1 MNQEFGHPND
11 QVRAA
16 RVLLG
21 EVCALFAAYGDD
33 TVLVGGWVPDVLFP
47 AAMPPHVGSIDVDLA
62 MRLRRAAHADVVALL
77 RRNGFH
83 QGENGYQ
90 FFKHV
95 AIDGR
100 KVTARLDLL
109 TSTRHHDEHFAGSAT
124 GPQAV
129 HGADIAFRDN
139 LVTSLD
145 AAEHIQIRVAGIV
158 AFLVMKSLALAER
171 AKPKDAYDIHF
182 CLENYPDGLP
192 SLAREFSRFTS
203 DTLVEEAKQKLA
215 ENFRSEED
223 DGPRM
228 VADVEG
234 VIGDD
239 RAIRKLTVYTRV
251 AEFLTLCRIA
261 G

>member
-1 MNQEFGHPND
+1 MPKPSE
-11 QVRAA
+11 QVQAA
-16 RVLLG
+16 RLLLR
-21 EVCALFAAYGDD
+21 EVCGLLAAHGDD
-33 TVLVGGWVPDVLFP
+33 AVLVGGWVPDVLFP
-47 AAMPPHVGSIDVDLA
+47 TARPPHVGSVDVDLA
-62 MRLRRAAHADVVALL
+62 MRLRRAAYAEVVALL
-77 RRNGFH
+77 VRSGFH

-90 FFKHV
+90 FFKEV
-95 AIDGR
+95 TLDGR

-109 TSTRHHDEHFAGSAT
+109 TSTRCHDEQFAGSDA

-139 LVTSLD
+139 AVTSLD
-145 AAEHIQIRVAGIV
+145 MTGDVQIRVAGIV

-182 CLENYPDGLP
+182 CLEQYPDGLEA
-192 SLAREFSRFTS
+192 LAREFGRFTG
-203 DTLVEEAKQKLA
+203 DALVEEARLKLA
-215 ENFRSEED
+215 AKFRSEED

-234 VIGDD
+234 VIGDT
-239 RAIRKLTVYTRV
+239 RAIRKLAVYTRV
-251 AEFLTLCRIA
+251 SDFIGLCSVE